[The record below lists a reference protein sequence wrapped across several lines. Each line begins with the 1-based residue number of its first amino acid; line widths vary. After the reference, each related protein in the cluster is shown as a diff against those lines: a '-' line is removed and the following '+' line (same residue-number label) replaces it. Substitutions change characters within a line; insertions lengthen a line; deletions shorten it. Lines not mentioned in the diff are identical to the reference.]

1 LQIHEESDDGDI
13 LVFLPG
19 QEEIEDLASLLKKHL
34 EADKELAR
42 SLTGDIVQNL
52 HGIGTDL
59 SGKTATIVNGVMI
72 CVLYAALPP
81 EAQMMA
87 FAPKPE
93 GCTRKIILAT
103 NIAETSVTLS
113 GIRYVVDCG
122 KHKTRDYNGTTG
134 MESLTVNDISKAQVG
149 HIDYTFI
156 FLFCF
161 CLLTRG
167 TPHYTSL
174 WYRPLNEPDVLAV
187 CQREFVSAYILKMLL
202 IQWTKPQYQR
212 F

>member
-1 LQIHEESDDGDI
+1 M
-13 LVFLPG
+13 
-19 QEEIEDLASLLKKHL
+19 LKKHL

-42 SLTGDIVQNL
+42 SLTGDIVQDL

-122 KHKTRDYNGTTG
+122 KHKTRDYNGATG
-134 MESLTVNDISKAQVG
+134 MESLTVKDISKAQVG
-149 HIDYTFI
+149 HIDKNCLFR
-156 FLFCF
+156 FCF
-161 CLLTRG
+161 CLLTLG
-167 TPHYTSL
+167 APHFD
-174 WYRPLNEPDVLAV
+174 RPLNEPDVLAV
-187 CQREFVSAYILKMLL
+187 YQREFVSACILKMRL

-212 F
+212 FLG

>member
-1 LQIHEESDDGDI
+1 MQIHEESDDGDI

-34 EADKELAR
+34 EADKELAHA
-42 SLTGDIVQNL
+42 LTGDIVQNL

-59 SGKTATIVNGVMI
+59 SGKTATIVSGVMI

-122 KHKTRDYNGTTG
+122 KHKTRDYNGATG
-134 MESLTVNDISKAQVG
+134 MESLTVKDISKAQVG
-149 HIDYTFI
+149 HADETFP
-156 FLFCF
+156 FL
-161 CLLTRG
+161 LLPSHTWH
-167 TPHYTSL
+167 PSI
-174 WYRPLNEPDVLAV
+174 WYRPLNELDVLAV
-187 CQREFVSAYILKMLL
+187 CLRDFVSACILKMPL

-212 F
+212 FLG